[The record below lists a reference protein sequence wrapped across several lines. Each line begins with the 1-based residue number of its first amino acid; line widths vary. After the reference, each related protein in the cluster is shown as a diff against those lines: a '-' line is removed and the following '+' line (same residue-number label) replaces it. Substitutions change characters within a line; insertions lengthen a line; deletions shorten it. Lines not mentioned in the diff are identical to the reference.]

1 MRIPKLLQIYH
12 DKHLRPSKIS
22 FLNNSILDIAEAVN
36 QQKVSLSEVF
46 KDQYDKFK
54 SLYGLRLNY
63 TLVKNEEGKTICAKR
78 IEKKEW
84 HKIPP
89 LEIFPNM
96 KNVVVK
102 EEEDIPVL
110 IDSNDHSF
118 IEEDMLSKSF
128 VANNTS

>member
-1 MRIPKLLQIYH
+1 M
-12 DKHLRPSKIS
+12 
-22 FLNNSILDIAEAVN
+22 
-36 QQKVSLSEVF
+36 SEVF

-128 VANNTS
+128 VANNTSQFIDQSELHHLSEEQKIV